1 VTRIDGYAPLRDYA
15 AIGDGRT
22 VALAALDGS
31 VDWLCLP
38 DVESDAV
45 FSRILDARQGGSLQL
60 HPTGSFESERTY
72 EPGTNVLVTT
82 FRTSSGVARVTD
94 GMTLTG
100 TGIAPLRELVRR
112 VEGLSGSVE
121 LQWRLEARFGFGARP
136 GRIGRRAG
144 RFVIE
149 DGRDLLVLDSWDAGE
164 PQVESGVI
172 TGTFVAGEGTDS
184 LVMLSSAHQ
193 GPAVFSPRR
202 CVEERLEWTLR
213 FWREWSARASYHGPW
228 RDAVVRSAL
237 VLKLLVYSPS
247 GAIVAA
253 PTTSLPERL
262 GGDRNWDYRHAWPRD
277 ASFTLDVFLR
287 LGYHDEAHAFFWWLM
302 HASRLRRQRINAV
315 YRVNGDA
322 HLRERELELDGYR
335 SSRPVRIGN
344 AARTQL
350 QLDVYGAVL
359 DAISLYANEF
369 GVLSGET
376 GKEVAEI
383 ADFVAR
389 CWRNEDAGIWEA
401 REDLRHHTHSK
412 AMCWV
417 ALERA
422 ADLAERKLIPDRRER
437 WRSEAAAI
445 RSFID
450 ERCWNESCRTYVRAP
465 GVDEVDASLLV
476 LSLFDYEAARSE
488 RMHGTIAAV
497 RGALGHGPLLSRNP
511 TLVGEEGA
519 FLACSFWL
527 VSALAKAGRVDEA
540 GELMD
545 ELVVLGND
553 VGLFPEELDPETG
566 AFLGN
571 LPQGLTHLALIN
583 AAVAVSEASR

>member
-1 VTRIDGYAPLRDYA
+1 MRTDGYAPLRDYA

-22 VALAALDGS
+22 VALVALDGS

-38 DVESDAV
+38 DIDSDAV
-45 FSRILDARQGGSLQL
+45 FARLLDARKGGCFALR
-60 HPTGSFESERTY
+60 PTEPFESERSY
-72 EPGTNVLVTT
+72 ESDTNVLATT
-82 FRTSSGVARVTD
+82 FRTRSGAVRVTD
-94 GMTLTG
+94 AMTLTG
-100 TGIAPLRELVRR
+100 AGLAPARELVRR
-112 VEGLSGSVE
+112 IEGISGSVE
-121 LQWRLEARFGFGARP
+121 LSWRLEPRFGFGERT
-136 GRIGRRAG
+136 GRVGSHAG
-144 RFVIE
+144 HVVVD
-149 DGRDLLVLDSWDAGE
+149 DGQSLLVLDSWAAGE
-164 PQVESGVI
+164 PQAEDGGIV
-172 TGTFVAGEGTDS
+172 GTLTARPGTDAL
-184 LVMLSSAHQ
+184 LVLSSAHRE
-193 GPAVFSPRR
+193 PAVFSPRR
-202 CVEERLEWTLR
+202 CVEDRLEWTRR
-213 FWREWSARASYHGPW
+213 FWREWSARAGYHGRW

-277 ASFTLDVFLR
+277 ASFTLEAFLR
-287 LGYHDEAHAFFWWLM
+287 LGYHDEVHAFFWWLM
-302 HASRLRRQRINAV
+302 HASRLRRPRINAV
-315 YRVNGDA
+315 YSVNGDP

-335 SSRPVRIGN
+335 SSRPVRVGN
-344 AARTQL
+344 AAWTQL
-350 QLDVYGAVL
+350 QLDVYGTVL

-369 GVLSGET
+369 GTLDGET

-401 REDLRHHTHSK
+401 RDELRHYTHSK

-422 ADLAERKLIPDRRER
+422 AELAERGLIPDRRRR

-445 RSFID
+445 RSFVD
-450 ERCWNESCRTYVRAP
+450 ERCWNESRGTYVRAP
-465 GVDEVDASLLV
+465 SLDEVDASLLS
-476 LSLFDYEAARSE
+476 LSLFDYEAGQGE
-488 RMHGTIAAV
+488 RMRGTIAAV
-497 RGALGHGPLLSRNP
+497 RSALGHGPLLSRNP
-511 TLVGEEGA
+511 SVAGEEGA

-527 VSALAKAGRVDEA
+527 VSALAKAGRIDEA